1 MRILSIETSCDET
14 AVAVV
19 DCKGGLSKPSFK
31 VVSSLVFSQIPMH
44 REFGGVVP
52 NIAKR
57 EHEKML
63 PLLLEETEKI
73 VDLSSVDT
81 VAVTMGPGLEPALWT
96 GIEFAKKLAKRIK
109 KPLFGANHL
118 KGHLYSFL
126 LENKKEGRMFPAIGL
141 IVSGGHTTLLLMK
154 SLTEYRKIGETRDDA
169 AGEAFDK
176 AARLLGLPYPGGPEV
191 EKAAS
196 KGDPKAVLFPRPML
210 DQKNYDL
217 SFAGL
222 KTALLYHIKGGHKA
236 DWKEF
241 NKGKTAEPENVA
253 DLAASF
259 QASVVDC
266 LVGKTMKAAAEFK
279 ARSVIL
285 CGGVAANTALRS
297 ALKERTDRSGITLF
311 APSMKFNTDN
321 AAMIAAA
328 SYMEISAGIKRR
340 ISAKGDLGI

>member
-19 DCKGGLSKPSFK
+19 DCRGGLLKPSFDIIA
-31 VVSSLVFSQIPMH
+31 SLVFSQIPMH
-44 REFGGVVP
+44 REYGGVVP

-63 PLLLEETEKI
+63 PILLEEIKQ
-73 VDLSSVDT
+73 SVDPSSADMI
-81 VAVTMGPGLEPALWT
+81 AVTMGPGLEPALWT
-96 GIEFAKKLAKRIK
+96 GIEFAKALAKKLK

-126 LENKKEGRMFPAIGL
+126 LEHKKEAKMFPAIGL

-154 SLTEYRKIGETRDDA
+154 SLTDYKKIGETRDDA

-176 AARLLGLPYPGGPEV
+176 AARLMGLPYPGGPEV

-196 KGDPKAVLFPRPML
+196 KGDPKAIAFPRPML
-210 DQKNYDL
+210 DQKNYDM

-241 NKGKTAEPENVA
+241 NKGQVAEPEDVSNI
-253 DLAASF
+253 AASF
-259 QASVVDC
+259 QAAVIDC
-266 LVGKTMKAAAEFK
+266 LVGKTMKATREFK
-279 ARSVIL
+279 AKSVIL
-285 CGGVAANTALRS
+285 CGGVAANNALRTT
-297 ALKERTDRSGITLF
+297 LKNKTDEAKLTLF
-311 APSMKFNTDN
+311 APGMKFNTDN

-328 SYMEISAGIKRR
+328 SYIESLSGKKRR
-340 ISAKGDLGI
+340 VSAKGNLGI